1 MKRIELKDKK
11 IIMSNPMSVHNYFAW
26 PTVTRLKNGVLAA
39 VASGFRMEHICPFGK
54 TVMSLSYDEGKSWTL
69 PMPIVDTVLDD
80 RDGGILAYGESSV
93 MVTSFN
99 NSLEQQEAWSE
110 YWLKPGN
117 SRRNYINGYIERIHA
132 EEDERKYLGSTFRI
146 SHDNG
151 VTWGPL
157 MKSPVTCPHGPLL
170 TNDGKI
176 IYIGRTYADI
186 VLPPVPDEIRAYEV
200 DGKTGEMTYL
210 GTLPHIAADAKG
222 TGPSGT
228 DPSGKFGEY
237 EPHAIML
244 PSGKIIVHVRI
255 ERGSDNTAEKVFTV
269 AQTESYDGGK
279 TFTPLHYIHEYKTI
293 GAPAHIM
300 RHSSGK
306 LISVLGDRTEPFG
319 IRALISADDGESWE
333 AYTLDEDGKLP
344 DIGYPASVELSDG
357 SIYTVWYQHPEK
369 GQPSVIYGARW
380 EIE

>member
-1 MKRIELKDKK
+1 MKKIVLEDKK

-26 PTVTRLKNGVLAA
+26 PSVARLRNGVLAA

-69 PMPIVDTVLDD
+69 PTPIIDTTLDD
-80 RDGGILAYGESSV
+80 RDGGILAYGASGV
-93 MVTSFN
+93 IVTSFN
-99 NSLEQQEAWSE
+99 NSLEQQEKWSE

-117 SRRNYINGYIERIHA
+117 NRRNYINGYIERIHA

-151 VTWGPL
+151 VSWGPL
-157 MKSPVTCPHGPLL
+157 MKSPITCPHGPMLA
-170 TNDGKI
+170 NDGRI
-176 IYIGRTYADI
+176 IYIGRTFSDP

-200 DGKTGEMTYL
+200 DGETGEMTYL
-210 GTLPHIAADAKG
+210 GTLPHVADDGK
-222 TGPSGT
+222 
-228 DPSGKFGEY
+228 GKFGEY
-237 EPHAIML
+237 EPHAVML
-244 PSGKIIVHVRI
+244 PSGKIIVHVRV
-255 ERGSDNTAEKVFTV
+255 ERGGDNTAEKVFTV

-279 TFTPLHYIHEYKTI
+279 TFTPLHYIHESKTI
-293 GAPAHIM
+293 GAPAHIL

-306 LISVLGDRTEPFG
+306 LISVLGDRMEPFG

-344 DIGYPASVELSDG
+344 DIGYPATVELKDG
-357 SIYTVWYQHPEK
+357 SLYTVWYQHPDK
-369 GQPSVIYGARW
+369 GQPSVIFGARW
-380 EIE
+380 EMPEGK